1 MASLLIPR
9 EAGLRLG
16 FSYPTI
22 KQWIYQGKIRTAQTP
37 DTQKREMLLEVTET
51 VAALIKSTEV
61 IVRRV

>member
-1 MASLLIPR
+1 MASLLTPR
-9 EAGLRLG
+9 GAGLRLEI
-16 FSYPTI
+16 SYPTI

-37 DTQKREMLLEVTET
+37 DTQKREMLLEVRET